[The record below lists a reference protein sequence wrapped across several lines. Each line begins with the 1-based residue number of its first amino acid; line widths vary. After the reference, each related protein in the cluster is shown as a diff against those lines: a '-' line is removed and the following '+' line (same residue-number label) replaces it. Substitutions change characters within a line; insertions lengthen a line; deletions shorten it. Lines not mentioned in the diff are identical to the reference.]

1 MDPTGNASSIG
12 RQLLH
17 ERRIQCRGYRRD
29 DGLWEIEAEL
39 LDTKTY
45 VFENHDRG
53 EVRPGEPVH
62 RMWLRLTLDD
72 DMVIRHAEARTDYG
86 PYSVCPQ
93 GAETFARLQGMR
105 LGPGF
110 RRRVDKRIGGVE
122 GCTHLR
128 ELLGPAATTAFQTI
142 APVRARERGEAPARS
157 RPALLGSCRA
167 YAPDGDVVK
176 RIWPE
181 HYQGED

>member
-110 RRRVDKRIGGVE
+110 RCRVDKRIGGVE

-157 RPALLGSCRA
+157 RPVLLGSCRA